1 MSRNFLC
8 CERNICCMNKAFI
21 FIAIWGFSVQCV
33 ISQDNSSGGMSDSP
47 FADSVL
53 VFMPFTDHSGFGGKW
68 NISEEIPRYLALYCR
83 EKFRVSTVTPIAVEQ
98 FAEEKGITASGKN
111 SAGELTEFAEHFHA
125 RYIVTA
131 SIEGFSVT
139 RFNVAEQTLAGY
151 EAFSGEVDLHYIILD
166 VLQLPTREKDAIVS
180 EGDVSGVTKD
190 RELGITL
197 LGKQT
202 DRTYQFYT
210 LDNLSFGG
218 EAFNKTVIGE
228 AMAKCAES
236 FSSKLGQALPRLD
249 PVGIGQRATER
260 ILSPED
266 TSFHLS
272 RQIIHGEVIVLDGD
286 TAFLNVGSDDGVEVG
301 DRIPVM
307 RNNDIVGEV
316 KVSEVR
322 SAHLSFGTVVKGIVK
337 AHDAIVVTVL
347 R

>member
-1 MSRNFLC
+1 LC
-8 CERNICCMNKAFI
+8 SGKNICCMNKVFI
-21 FIAIWGFSVQCV
+21 FLALWGFSVQSV
-33 ISQDNSSGGMSDSP
+33 ISQDNSSEGISDSP

-68 NISEEIPRYLALYCR
+68 NISEEVPRYLALYCR
-83 EKFRVSTVTPIAVEQ
+83 EKFRASTITPIAVEQ
-98 FAEEKGITASGKN
+98 FAEEKGITASGR
-111 SAGELTEFAEHFHA
+111 SSVGELTQFAEHFKA

-131 SIEGFSVT
+131 SIEDFSVA

-151 EAFSGEVDLHYIILD
+151 EAFSGEVDLHYIIFD
-166 VLQLPTREKDAIVS
+166 VLRFPTREKDAIVS
-180 EGDVSGVTKD
+180 EGDVSGIVKD
-190 RELGITL
+190 KELGITL

-202 DRTYQFYT
+202 DRTYQFYA

-228 AMAKCAES
+228 AMVKCAES
-236 FSSKLGQALPRLD
+236 FSSKLGQALPRLE
-249 PVGIGQRATER
+249 PIGIGQRSTESTT
-260 ILSPED
+260 LPED

-272 RQIIHGEVIVLDGD
+272 RQVMYGEVIVLDGE

-307 RNNDIVGEV
+307 RNDDIIGEV

-322 SAHLSFGTVVKGIVK
+322 SAHLSFGTVVKGIVR
-337 AHDAIVVTVL
+337 AHDSIVVTVL
-347 R
+347 K